1 MRRTR
6 SAATARASAARWRA
20 SRSDFAFE
28 DDRDDDDE
36 DDEREGAAA
45 PEHDRP
51 PAALQPRGA
60 DEDGAPAA
68 RAPLAGR
75 VLGEAAVGAGAL
87 HLTSVDIV
95 TGYRQAVPV
104 DRFDP
109 GLQPSGRP
117 PAPGRLGLVQA
128 FLNTFWDLDGHGAEV
143 WSSPEAYARWLGER
157 GFAGPVSRVDL
168 DGAILM
174 REALRSLALANHDDA
189 AAPAAEEV
197 LDRVALEVAPRAGLI
212 PRFGAGGDRLEVAAG
227 GPDAALALV
236 LGIVFGARANGSW
249 RRMKACP
256 HEHCGWVFYDRSRN
270 RSSQWCSM
278 RICGN
283 RTKAARHRALVA
295 GR

>member
-1 MRRTR
+1 M
-6 SAATARASAARWRA
+6 
-20 SRSDFAFE
+20 
-28 DDRDDDDE
+28 
-36 DDEREGAAA
+36 
-45 PEHDRP
+45 
-51 PAALQPRGA
+51 
-60 DEDGAPAA
+60 
-68 RAPLAGR
+68 
-75 VLGEAAVGAGAL
+75 
-87 HLTSVDIV
+87 
-95 TGYRQAVPV
+95 
-104 DRFDP
+104 DRFDA

-117 PAPGRLGLVQA
+117 AAPGRLGLVQA
-128 FLNTFWDLDGHGAEV
+128 FLNTFWDLGGDGAEV

-157 GFAGPVSRVDL
+157 GFSGAVTRVDV
-168 DGAILM
+168 DGAILV
-174 REALRSLALANHDDA
+174 REALRSLALANHDDV

-197 LDRVALEVAPRAGLI
+197 LDRVALEVAPRAGLV
-212 PRFGAGGDRLEVAAG
+212 PRFGAGGDRLDVAAG

-236 LGIVFGARANGSW
+236 LGIVFGARASGSW